1 MTLNIAK
8 RAKFKVNG
16 LYEDGW
22 FEGEIMHFN
31 TELQEY
37 LISFNDGTADYAA
50 TEDFNG
56 VDLTVF

>member
-1 MTLNIAK
+1 MT
-8 RAKFKVNG
+8 
-16 LYEDGW
+16 
-22 FEGEIMHFN
+22 IMTFDLEYCKTRQIMYFN

>member
-1 MTLNIAK
+1 M
-8 RAKFKVNG
+8 

-22 FEGEIMHFN
+22 FEGEIMYFN